1 MSLLFTIFLVAIG
14 LSIDTFSLS
23 LSYGMLSISKS
34 KILKIS
40 IFVGIFHFI
49 MPILGNSL
57 SFLLPKID
65 KNTIIGII
73 FLIISIDIINSFFK
87 EKELKP
93 INTLFNIILFSF
105 AVSIDSFTVGVGLD
119 AFLYP
124 DLFITS
130 IFMIVSFSFTYI
142 GLTLGNKINQRIGF
156 ISQIL
161 GFILLFILSLIYLFK

>member
-1 MSLLFTIFLVAIG
+1 M
-14 LSIDTFSLS
+14 
-23 LSYGMLSISKS
+23 
-34 KILKIS
+34 
-40 IFVGIFHFI
+40 
-49 MPILGNSL
+49 
-57 SFLLPKID
+57 D

-73 FLIISIDIINSFFK
+73 FLIISIDIISSFFK